1 MSLISTASGLGAT
14 ALYIAGAALQ
24 FRAMKANQSQKKLIM
39 GLGFSALVLHLIMV
53 FFGISTEE
61 GINLSFFKVGAL
73 IALPIVALSLF
84 SALQK
89 PIENL
94 FIGIFPMA
102 AVVILSAT
110 MVPSTIQPHPDMT
123 PLVISH
129 IILSILAYSAITV
142 ATVHGALLL
151 IQDHQLKARKTNG
164 IVRTLPALQT
174 MDQILFEMVWV
185 GMALLTGAL
194 VTGGIYMVGVD
205 GHHLY
210 HKAAFSIIS
219 WLVFATLLGGRYTLG
234 WRGTTAGR
242 FTVAGF
248 VFLMVAYFGSKFVL
262 ELILGIG

>member
-1 MSLISTASGLGAT
+1 
-14 ALYIAGAALQ
+14 
-24 FRAMKANQSQKKLIM
+24 M
-39 GLGFSALVLHLIMV
+39 GLGFVALALHLVMV
-53 FFGISTEE
+53 FFGINTTE

-73 IALPIVALSLF
+73 IALPVVTLTIF
-84 SALQK
+84 SALHK
-89 PIENL
+89 TIENL

-102 AVVILSAT
+102 AVVILSAII
-110 MVPSTIQPHPDMT
+110 VPSTTQPHPDMT

-194 VTGGIYMVGVD
+194 ITGGLYMLSAD
-205 GHHLY
+205 QHHLY
-210 HKAAFSIIS
+210 HKAAFSVIS

-248 VFLMVAYFGSKFVL
+248 VFLMLAYFGSKFVL
-262 ELILGIG
+262 ELVLGVN